1 MSRGRC
7 EGISQRQGGY
17 STCQLESL
25 LKTQRLDPYQ
35 RYGAS
40 VAPRHSDRLL
50 LTRSC
55 QGGGGE
61 KRVCIGFTETHVLQY
76 ALCV

>member
-7 EGISQRQGGY
+7 EGISQKEGAY
-17 STCQLESL
+17 STCQFEPL
-25 LKTQRLDPYQ
+25 LKTQSLESYQ

-40 VAPRHSDRLL
+40 VAQRHSERLL
-50 LTRSC
+50 LTRSY

-61 KRVCIGFTETHVLQY
+61 KRIPIGFAETHLLQY